1 MNLDFLNAL
10 EDIESDKGISK
21 DVLLEAIEVA
31 LLSAYKK
38 DFGSKENVS
47 VEIDDEAG
55 AVKVFSRKKVVE
67 EVTNK
72 HYEISHERAKEI
84 DSSIEIGDYV
94 DVEVTPEN
102 FGRIAA
108 QTAKQVV
115 MQRIREAERDVLYE
129 EYKRKEGEIITG
141 TIQRFHKDNVLIDM
155 GKTEALLPVSE
166 QMPNEDYRVG
176 SRLKLYVVEVSS
188 TTKGP
193 RILVSRTHPALLKR
207 LFEVEVPEIFDGIVE
222 IRSVAREAGFRSKV
236 AVSSYDSK
244 VDPVGACV
252 GPQGMRVKSVVEQLN
267 GEKIDIVQY
276 NENPKQFVS
285 NALNP
290 AEVVE
295 VMLDE
300 EEQSATVVVP
310 DFQLSLAIG
319 KEGQNARLAAKL
331 TGWKID
337 IKKESEFEEDD
348 ESEDVIES
356 ENTTEVNE
364 ENSSEDVETD
374 DDSDQ
379 EEKTAETEQIEKE
392 NDVE

>member
-1 MNLDFLNAL
+1 MNLDLLKAL
-10 EDIESDKGISK
+10 DDIEKDKGIAK
-21 DVLLEAIEVA
+21 DVLLEAIEAA
-31 LLSAYKK
+31 LLSVYKK

-47 VEIDDEAG
+47 VEVNEETG
-55 AVKVFSRKKVVE
+55 QVMVFSRKKVVE
-67 EVTNK
+67 EIKNDN
-72 HYEISHERAKEI
+72 YEILLENAKKI
-84 DSSIEIGDYV
+84 DSEVELEEYV
-94 DVEVTPEN
+94 DVEITPDN

-129 EYKRKEGEIITG
+129 DYKRKEGEIITG

-166 QMPNEDYRVG
+166 QIPTEQYKVG
-176 SRLKLYVVEVSS
+176 FRLKLYVVEVSS

-236 AVSSYDSK
+236 AVFSYDSK

-252 GPQGMRVKSVVEQLN
+252 GPQGRRVKSVVEQLD
-267 GEKIDIVQY
+267 GEKIDIVKY
-276 NENPKQFVS
+276 SDNPEDFVS

-290 AEVVE
+290 AEVKAV
-295 VMLDE
+295 VIDE
-300 EEQSATVVVP
+300 QEQSATVVVP

-337 IKKESEFEEDD
+337 IKKESEFEEMQKKQ
-348 ESEDVIES
+348 EEER
-356 ENTTEVNE
+356 ERNE
-364 ENSSEDVETD
+364 ELEEKDEKTIEETEEKQTD
-374 DDSDQ
+374 DQ
-379 EEKTAETEQIEKE
+379 QKT
-392 NDVE
+392 